1 LHSIGATNSLSW
13 LFVMFLFRVAFPSR
27 RKQAESRRVFLF
39 YSLVFLLL
47 RRRSETSSGKIKDF
61 LNCRP

>member
-1 LHSIGATNSLSW
+1 
-13 LFVMFLFRVAFPSR
+13 
-27 RKQAESRRVFLF
+27 VFLF

-61 LNCRP
+61 LNYRP